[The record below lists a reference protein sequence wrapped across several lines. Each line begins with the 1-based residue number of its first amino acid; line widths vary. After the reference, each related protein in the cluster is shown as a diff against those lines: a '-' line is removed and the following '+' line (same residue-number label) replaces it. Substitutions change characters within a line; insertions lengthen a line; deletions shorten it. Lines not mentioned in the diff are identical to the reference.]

1 LNPDEEFIPYLLHV
15 VGKVPFPAACLL
27 IMQEK
32 TAVDRRRCKECGYNI
47 GHSKVLSVQ
56 EEAGEL
62 AKANRSGALFMRK
75 VVPM

>member
-1 LNPDEEFIPYLLHV
+1 
-15 VGKVPFPAACLL
+15 
-27 IMQEK
+27 M
-32 TAVDRRRCKECGYNI
+32 DRRRCKECGYNI